1 MFRFTDFIRP
11 DETVREV
18 RQKHP
23 ETQEVFYRYGLRAAC
38 YDCSVEQIA
47 IKMGVPVVDL
57 LLELDQAV
65 YSATHVVAA

>member
-1 MFRFTDFIRP
+1 MFRFTNFVRP

-23 ETQEVFYRYGLRAAC
+23 ETEEVFDRYGLRVVC
-38 YDCSVEQIA
+38 YDCSIEQIA
-47 IKMGVPVVDL
+47 IKVGVPVVDL

-65 YSATHVVAA
+65 YRATQVAA